1 MQRSENSPLTI
12 MNRQLLCD
20 YLIYNFILN
29 IYFQNLSQ
37 ESTNMTELIQNETG
51 FDSGDFQSYFYTLK
65 ISGYN
70 ILHTVRIK

>member
-20 YLIYNFILN
+20 YLISNFILN

-65 ISGYN
+65 INGYN